1 MRYVSVGRGDVV
13 QNVTAAGTLEA
24 VDTVDVS
31 SQLSGQI
38 AKLMADYNSLVRS
51 DEALAALDSSTYEV
65 LVEEAK
71 AALEV
76 AQAQHEESKAEIEA
90 TQTRS

>member
-1 MRYVSVGRGDVV
+1 MSV
-13 QNVTAAGTLEA
+13 
-24 VDTVDVS
+24 

-38 AKLMADYNSLVRS
+38 AKLMADYNSIVRS

-90 TQTRS
+90 AQTRYDEAIRDSQVKSTLARKRGCVATRC